1 MGLRKKGTVT
11 LKPNSKPERS
21 IFMLGLFFG
30 ERKSPKQ
37 ILTAKEINGKMTK
50 AGKAGS
56 VLKTTIYN

>member
-1 MGLRKKGTVT
+1 MT

-30 ERKSPKQ
+30 ERKSPEQ

-56 VLKTTIYN
+56 VLKATKYN